1 MTQQRQTFQY
11 FFTFSIL
18 KSITKLGEATIA
30 GQLAP
35 QTALKVFDDL
45 MAAKKGLNLET
56 EFHLI
61 YLCTPMEYYDNP
73 DWEALT
79 EKLFRLPPEITRVS
93 QICQVDEQLVRKIR
107 RIGKP
112 TKTIQNERKI
122 DKLIRFFNALAIY
135 DLIMEKPLVSVSS
148 GKNFQCQSYFVGKL
162 W

>member
-1 MTQQRQTFQY
+1 
-11 FFTFSIL
+11 
-18 KSITKLGEATIA
+18 
-30 GQLAP
+30 
-35 QTALKVFDDL
+35 
-45 MAAKKGLNLET
+45 
-56 EFHLI
+56 
-61 YLCTPMEYYDNP
+61 MEYYDNP

-148 GKNFQCQSYFVGKL
+148 GKKIFKTIQIFRCNFERLPQTFQLAIK
-162 W
+162 

>member
-1 MTQQRQTFQY
+1 MDGIYHNEFGDPVQPGVGLPNKHFNY
-11 FFTFSIL
+11 

-73 DWEALT
+73 DWEAL
-79 EKLFRLPPEITRVS
+79 S
-93 QICQVDEQLVRKIR
+93 GIR
-107 RIGKP
+107 
-112 TKTIQNERKI
+112 
-122 DKLIRFFNALAIY
+122 
-135 DLIMEKPLVSVSS
+135 
-148 GKNFQCQSYFVGKL
+148 
-162 W
+162 

>member
-1 MTQQRQTFQY
+1 M
-11 FFTFSIL
+11 
-18 KSITKLGEATIA
+18 GEATIA

-148 GKNFQCQSYFVGKL
+148 GKKLFNPIFRVHVGATLKDSL
-162 W
+162 RHSN